1 MADGIFGYDIPE
13 TEYRTTA
20 QKLVDALRNV
30 QLNGQYETGANQ
42 YVNDV
47 GYGGRV
53 GYGAPVGDSGFLS
66 GGVTGAGYNVKT
78 AEGDKFSNSHI
89 TGGDLSYSTV
99 DKYGNPNWEL
109 SARYDKKG
117 MAGVPNKM
125 PYSAADMGGPV
136 MPQQMEWGPM
146 PVNDRFSVN
155 FRKTF

>member
-30 QLNGQYETGANQ
+30 QINGQYETGANQ
-42 YVNDV
+42 YANNV
-47 GYGGRV
+47 GYGGRI
-53 GYGAPVGDSGFLS
+53 GYGAPVGDNGFLS
-66 GGVTGAGYNVKT
+66 GGVSGAGYNVKT
-78 AEGDKFSNSHI
+78 AQGDRFANSNI
-89 TGGDLSYSTV
+89 TGGDLSYSQP
-99 DKYGNPNWEL
+99 DWSI

-117 MAGVPNKM
+117 MAGGPNQQ
-125 PYSAADMGGPV
+125 PYSAADMGGPM